1 MNKQKKKKVVVIG
14 GGNGSAVCLEGLK
27 KYTDKFDIFAV
38 ISMSDSGGSS
48 GRLRKEFGTLPPGD
62 IMRAILALA
71 KYDYQTLKNIFYQ
84 PRFAN
89 AGKLNSHNLGNL
101 FLVLISKYAGN
112 FLDAIE
118 ALSQSVEAQGKVYP
132 VTMASVDL
140 AAELD
145 NGDIVRT
152 EAFIDEPQYNRGWK
166 IKKVWLEP
174 ADCGAYSGA
183 VGAIINADC
192 IMLAPGSLYT
202 SLIATLLPRGV
213 KEAIQKN
220 KKAKLIYIAGSAY
233 RLDGETGP
241 EKISDVISNLERYLP
256 RKLDLV
262 LYNNHK
268 LNASQKVFYKEKKWG
283 VIELDLKNI
292 IGAKIVGGDYEKTN
306 GGLDPVKLAKMFK
319 KYYYENKKGKNKSG
333 ARN

>member
-1 MNKQKKKKVVVIG
+1 MNKKKKKIVVLG
-14 GGNGSAVCLEGLK
+14 GGNGSAICLEGLK
-27 KYTDKFDIFAV
+27 KDVDKFDISAV
-38 ISMSDSGGSS
+38 VSMSDSGGSS

-62 IMRAILALA
+62 IMRAILALS

-112 FLDAIE
+112 FLDAVE

-132 VTMASVDL
+132 VTMESVDL

-145 NGDIVRT
+145 NGKIVRT
-152 EAFIDEPQYNRGWK
+152 EGFIDEPQYNRGWK

-174 ADCGAYSGA
+174 VCNAYA
-183 VGAIINADC
+183 GAISAIAEADC

-202 SLIATLLPRGV
+202 SLIATLLPQGI
-213 KEAIQKN
+213 KEAIQNN

-241 EKISDVISNLERYLP
+241 EKISDVISHLERYLP

-268 LNASQKVFYKEKKWG
+268 LNAPQKAFYKEKKWG
-283 VIELDLKNI
+283 VLEFDLKNVT
-292 IGAKIVGGDYEKTN
+292 GTKIFGGDYERTS
-306 GGLDPVKLAKMFK
+306 GSLDPVKLAKMFK
-319 KYYYENKKGKNKSG
+319 KYYYDNKKGKNK
-333 ARN
+333 RR